1 MNEGILQGYR
11 YSETHTAILLILKGK
26 IIKAKNEKVY
36 SRKSIYRIKQK
47 QNISLDILSSS
58 IDFIVFGNSK
68 LVHCE

>member
-1 MNEGILQGYR
+1 MNERILQGYR

-36 SRKSIYRIKQK
+36 SRKSIYRIKQ
-47 QNISLDILSSS
+47 NISLDILSSS